1 MSQNKENFKERYFVI
16 SADKSFWP
24 KNNKIIFAGKWCVNP
39 YEQKVTKEIDFKIL
53 DNKIYD
59 FENITNEIRYCDN
72 IFEKLLEE
80 LTIQFNKLHKINWS
94 KKSWR
99 ILIGLW
105 LNRYIA
111 IINDRLN
118 LLTDV
123 NKKYKIKFK
132 NINLK
137 DNSLVSYDLET
148 SSKKIL
154 DHEWNEN
161 LVRRLQSILDNRNF
175 TFDYLNKLKIQK
187 CEKKSFRFN
196 KLHYKIINK
205 FWNLFPLSKTNK
217 FFLNKIYIGDFLS
230 SLKLMIKLKEFP
242 VKYLIDERP
251 IFKNIDIEKRK
262 KISINLNTSDI
273 KEKIIRFLLTEAIP
287 TLYIEGFNDLKN
299 KAINANLP
307 KNKTIFTC
315 NCWRDTIFKY
325 WIADQVN
332 NGNKL
337 IYGQHGAGYGMFKDF
352 LGEKYEYEIC
362 DRYLTWGHKDEKN
375 KKILAS
381 VDQSLINS
389 SNINKIRKNQYL
401 IIPAVFQYYYYRNEI
416 YNPNNIYL
424 EFEKIVKFVENL
436 KTKAKILF
444 KAHPI
449 EKKRKFSL
457 EKLAKVQFKNIK
469 FINPSENIGKLIN
482 QSSLNVFFNLGTPFL
497 KNLAQNKPSIFIC
510 DKTFLKKL
518 KPNSYEHFKIL
529 IEQKIVFM
537 DSLAAAN
544 FLNKLENN
552 INDWWHNENL
562 QTARRAFANIYA
574 KKTLNSLD
582 ILTSNISKPFN

>member
-1 MSQNKENFKERYFVI
+1 MTQNKENLKERYFVI

-24 KNNKIIFAGKWCVNP
+24 QNDKIIFAGKWCVNP
-39 YEQKVTKEIDFKIL
+39 YEQNVTKSINFKML
-53 DNKIYD
+53 ENKIYD
-59 FENITNEIRYCDN
+59 FENLRSEIKYCDN
-72 IFEKLLEE
+72 IFEKLLDE
-80 LTIQFNKLHKINWS
+80 LTIQFNKVHQINWS

-99 ILIGLW
+99 VLIALW

-118 LLTDV
+118 LLIDA
-123 NKKYKIKFK
+123 NKKYNIKFK
-132 NINLK
+132 DINFK
-137 DNSLVSYDLET
+137 DDSLVSYDLES

-161 LVRRLQSILDNRNF
+161 LVRRLQSILNNKKF
-175 TFDYLNKLKIQK
+175 TFDYLDKLKIQN
-187 CEKKSFRFN
+187 CEQKSYKFN
-196 KLHYKIINK
+196 KFHYKIINK
-205 FWNLFPLSKTNK
+205 FWNFFPLSNTNK
-217 FFLNKIYIGDFLS
+217 FFLNKIYVGNFLT

-242 VKYLIDERP
+242 VKYFIDERP
-251 IFKNIDIEKRK
+251 IYKNIDIEKRK
-262 KISINLNTSDI
+262 KISIDLNTPDI
-273 KEKIIRFLLTEAIP
+273 KEKIIRFLLNESIP

-299 KAINANLP
+299 KAINADLP
-307 KNKTIFTC
+307 NNKTIFTC

-325 WIADQVN
+325 WIADQIN

-337 IYGQHGAGYGMFKDF
+337 IYGQHGAGFGIFKDF
-352 LGEKYEYEIC
+352 LGEKYEYEIS

-375 KKILAS
+375 KKVLAS
-381 VDQSLINS
+381 VDQSLINNS
-389 SNINKIRKNQYL
+389 SINKTSKKQFL

-416 YNPNNIYL
+416 YDPNNIFL
-424 EFEKIVKFVENL
+424 EFEKIVIFVKNL
-436 KTKAKILF
+436 KTNSKILF

-457 EKLAKVQFKNIK
+457 EKLAKDQLKNIK
-469 FINPSENIGKLIN
+469 FINPSEDLVKLIDE
-482 QSSLNVFFNLGTPFL
+482 SSLNVFFNLGTLFL

-518 KPNSYEHFKIL
+518 TPDSFEHFKIL

-537 DSLAAAN
+537 DSIEASN
-544 FLNKLENN
+544 FLNKLEDN
-552 INDWWHNENL
+552 IDDWWKNENL

-574 KKTLNSLD
+574 KKTSNSLD
-582 ILTSNISKPFN
+582 IFTNNISKPFK